1 MTGYSFIPNPDMMQ
15 RHMDLLFKDQVAG
28 AIELSWR
35 DHESK
40 SIDRADNRNGP
51 CSTDRVA
58 ERAKEINRVDGQN
71 VYIGAALREG
81 TVPLDKRCGD
91 ADFFRL
97 PALYADLDDPGAYEA
112 AQEKLKS
119 LPPSCTVI
127 TGRHPYIRAQL
138 WWKLE
143 EPITD
148 PALARTMNTRLA
160 HWLGGDKTVVNPGR
174 ILRLAGSVAWAVKN
188 GRRHEMTE
196 LIVPDAPRVYMLEQ
210 IERDV
215 PVVLNVFDNEP
226 EATGAAI
233 VRDGLGRV
241 TDGRETFMRDLVNAV
256 FYEELEKSGR
266 PSGMQ
271 ALHDKIW
278 PLYKSQVVSRTGNL
292 EAEGRGQTALKKM
305 IERIIQRHASGKL
318 RQPDGRSV
326 EFGDDPLPEITAY
339 SLATI
344 LADKNPPPPDMVG
357 SRLLT
362 LGGTMVIGGPPK
374 VGKSDFILSFAM
386 HMAAGQDFLDFRI
399 ERPLHVFYLQAEIQY
414 PYLKERIQQ
423 TTLPPDILDKA
434 GQNLFVT
441 PQLQMIL
448 NDAGLEQVIHSVR
461 QSFGAVPPDVIIIDP
476 IRNVFD
482 GGPDDSGMGENDNT
496 AMMFFLRERI
506 EKMRQAL
513 NSLAAVVL
521 VHHTRKLSKQ
531 QFREDPFQSLS
542 GASSLRGYYTTGVLI
557 YRPDET
563 LAARELFFELR
574 NGPGIDPVFVDKING
589 QWQTVDQNQTRLVR
603 DNYGRKLDAE
613 RDRQRDV
620 IVQMLLDEALEGH
633 LYLMEQ
639 FCNAFE
645 GEAGLGSSSTIRGR
659 IRVLLTKGHIKSYKD
674 PHPRSGIGTA
684 RSKFGYLCV
693 ENMMLG
699 PEAVDDNTGEVT
711 ELVPIKPTHYMH
723 PETGHMLPVENPDV
737 WVYQDDGNEDD
748 GRLQTA

>member
-292 EAEGRGQTALKKM
+292 EAEGA
-305 IERIIQRHASGKL
+305 A
-318 RQPDGRSV
+318 
-326 EFGDDPLPEITAY
+326 
-339 SLATI
+339 
-344 LADKNPPPPDMVG
+344 
-357 SRLLT
+357 RLL
-362 LGGTMVIGGPPK
+362 
-374 VGKSDFILSFAM
+374 
-386 HMAAGQDFLDFRI
+386 
-399 ERPLHVFYLQAEIQY
+399 
-414 PYLKERIQQ
+414 
-423 TTLPPDILDKA
+423 
-434 GQNLFVT
+434 
-441 PQLQMIL
+441 
-448 NDAGLEQVIHSVR
+448 
-461 QSFGAVPPDVIIIDP
+461 
-476 IRNVFD
+476 
-482 GGPDDSGMGENDNT
+482 
-496 AMMFFLRERI
+496 
-506 EKMRQAL
+506 
-513 NSLAAVVL
+513 
-521 VHHTRKLSKQ
+521 
-531 QFREDPFQSLS
+531 
-542 GASSLRGYYTTGVLI
+542 
-557 YRPDET
+557 
-563 LAARELFFELR
+563 
-574 NGPGIDPVFVDKING
+574 
-589 QWQTVDQNQTRLVR
+589 
-603 DNYGRKLDAE
+603 
-613 RDRQRDV
+613 
-620 IVQMLLDEALEGH
+620 
-633 LYLMEQ
+633 
-639 FCNAFE
+639 
-645 GEAGLGSSSTIRGR
+645 
-659 IRVLLTKGHIKSYKD
+659 
-674 PHPRSGIGTA
+674 
-684 RSKFGYLCV
+684 
-693 ENMMLG
+693 
-699 PEAVDDNTGEVT
+699 
-711 ELVPIKPTHYMH
+711 
-723 PETGHMLPVENPDV
+723 
-737 WVYQDDGNEDD
+737 
-748 GRLQTA
+748 